1 MRRRLAMIMTTALFA
16 SVMAGCG
23 SAATEST
30 DTAAEE
36 TVETEAAETAEENT
50 ETGTEETAEKSTE
63 AEGNTEESE
72 DTAADGE
79 DHLARIQAAGK
90 ITVATEGVWAPFTY
104 HDADTDELV
113 GFDVEVASA
122 IAEKLGVEAEFKEVA
137 FDGGLTGVSTGTFD
151 MMANG
156 VDVTEERSETYDF
169 TEPYA
174 YDHAVVVTLATNED
188 IASFEDLSGKTTANS
203 AGSTYEAMGVE
214 YGATVSNVD
223 TLGETMT
230 LVLNGTVDAT
240 INANTSAQDY
250 FNTTGT
256 TELKVAATDS
266 DVTMYA
272 VPLAKGSDN
281 DSLRE
286 AINTAI
292 AELREE
298 GRLAEISEKYFGSDI
313 TAE

>member
-1 MRRRLAMIMTTALFA
+1 MKSKLSMILTTALVGTSLVA
-16 SVMAGCG
+16 CG
-23 SAATEST
+23 
-30 DTAAEE
+30 
-36 TVETEAAETAEENT
+36 
-50 ETGTEETAEKSTE
+50 TGTETESNVVEETTAQASVTE
-63 AEGNTEESE
+63 TLE
-72 DTAADGE
+72 AAGETTPAE

-90 ITVATEGVWAPFTY
+90 ITIATEGVWAPFTY
-104 HDADTDELV
+104 HDETTDELV
-113 GFDVEVASA
+113 GFDVEVATA
-122 IAEKLGVEAEFKEVA
+122 IAEKLGVEPEFKEVA
-137 FDGGLTGVSTGTFD
+137 FDGGLTGVTTGTFD

-156 VDVTEERSETYDF
+156 VDVTPDRSETFDF
-169 TEPYA
+169 TDPYA

-188 IASFEDLSGKTTANS
+188 ITSFEDLSGRTTANS

-256 TELKVAATDS
+256 TELKVAAVDD

-281 DSLRE
+281 DTLRE
-286 AINTAI
+286 AINQAI
-292 AELREE
+292 TELRED
-298 GRLAEISEKYFGSDI
+298 GTLAEISNKYFGADI

>member
-1 MRRRLAMIMTTALFA
+1 MKSKLSMILTTVLVGTSLVA
-16 SVMAGCG
+16 CG
-23 SAATEST
+23 TT
-30 DTAAEE
+30 
-36 TVETEAAETAEENT
+36 N
-50 ETGTEETAEKSTE
+50 E
-63 AEGNTEESE
+63 AEGETVAETTAEASVTESSEATAES
-72 DTAADGE
+72 APSE

-90 ITVATEGVWAPFTY
+90 ITIATEGVWAPFTY
-104 HDADTDELV
+104 HDETTDELV
-113 GFDVEVASA
+113 GFDVEVATA
-122 IAEKLGVEAEFKEVA
+122 IAEKLGVEPEFKEVA
-137 FDGGLTGVSTGTFD
+137 FDGGLTGVTTGTFD

-156 VDVTEERSETYDF
+156 VDVTPDRSETFDF
-169 TEPYA
+169 TDPYA

-188 IASFEDLSGKTTANS
+188 ITSFEDLSGKTTANS

-256 TELKVAATDS
+256 TQLKVAAVDD

-281 DSLRE
+281 DTLRE
-286 AINTAI
+286 AINQAI
-292 AELREE
+292 AELRED
-298 GRLAEISEKYFGSDI
+298 GTLAEISNKYFGADI